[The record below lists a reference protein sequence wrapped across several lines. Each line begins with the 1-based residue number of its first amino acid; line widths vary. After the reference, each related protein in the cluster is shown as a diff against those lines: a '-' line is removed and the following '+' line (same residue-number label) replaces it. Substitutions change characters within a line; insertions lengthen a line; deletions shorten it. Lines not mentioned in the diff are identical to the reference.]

1 MGNSGNTKQTK
12 ETNKKTHCLLKLKL
26 NKIAVALLHCI
37 LFLWYYI
44 WLSLIQ
50 SFKKKKQKRNSV
62 NNRGLDKYAKITEYS
77 CY

>member
-50 SFKKKKQKRNSV
+50 SLKKKKTKKKQCKQQRL
-62 NNRGLDKYAKITEYS
+62 R
-77 CY
+77 

>member
-1 MGNSGNTKQTK
+1 MGNSENTKQTN

-26 NKIAVALLHCI
+26 NKIAVALLHGI

-50 SFKKKKQKRNSV
+50 SSKKTKQKQCKQQRL
-62 NNRGLDKYAKITEYS
+62 R
-77 CY
+77 